1 MIALLQRV
9 SRATVSVDDTIIGEI
24 GHGVLVFA
32 AAERDDAAHHAERLA
47 QRVLAYR
54 LFADDAG
61 RMNHNVLE
69 AGGQILAVPQF
80 TLAADTRRG
89 NRPSFH
95 RALAGDDAAALF
107 DVFVGALSRTPVPVA
122 RGCFG
127 ADMQVALVNDGP
139 VTFWLTAGHS
149 R

>member
-9 SRATVSVDDTIIGEI
+9 SRATVSVDDIIVGDI
-24 GHGVLVFA
+24 GQGVLVFA
-32 AAERDDAAHHAERLA
+32 AAERDDENHHAERLA

-54 LFADDAG
+54 LFADDTG

-89 NRPSFH
+89 NRPGFH
-95 RALAGDDAAALF
+95 RALGGDAAAGLF
-107 DVFVGALSRTPVPVA
+107 DVFVDTLSRASVSIATG
-122 RGCFG
+122 RFG
-127 ADMQVALVNDGP
+127 AEMQVALVNDGP
-139 VTFWLTAGHS
+139 VTFWLTAP
-149 R
+149 